1 MEEAGE
7 HLECSRVVYWKSL
20 RGTNRSD
27 KSTQAHK
34 EPKKC
39 ARRSEP
45 THYPLGIHFPYP
57 LLCHYQ

>member
-27 KSTQAHK
+27 KSTQAHR
-34 EPKKC
+34 EPKKVC
-39 ARRSEP
+39 PSK
-45 THYPLGIHFPYP
+45 
-57 LLCHYQ
+57 